1 MIRKDKKPIFDLWG
15 KTSNDAKVF
24 ARKLTRIR
32 FSVKQE
38 DVENEIKALQSLY
51 QTGGHAHI
59 IEVLKHGW
67 LETTEKVYYIDME
80 LADLSLA
87 EYITTVFHLHRPLPS
102 YVNYLGEFD
111 AGVEVQQFDE
121 VTSEASRKG
130 KQVMRLVLLQIA
142 G

>member
-1 MIRKDKKPIFDLWG
+1 
-15 KTSNDAKVF
+15 
-24 ARKLTRIR
+24 
-32 FSVKQE
+32 
-38 DVENEIKALQSLY
+38 
-51 QTGGHAHI
+51 
-59 IEVLKHGW
+59 
-67 LETTEKVYYIDME
+67 
-80 LADLSLA
+80 LA